1 MEVRFFPAPHLA
13 GCGVMVTCLLWEQSL
28 QVQVLPPRWF
38 LGFLAMFFSP
48 LDQFELSLFEFH
60 WLPSLEILSGLLL
73 VSPLLVAS
81 LVLLVGFNLA
91 VPALALASDEPGAD
105 KVGFSPYLTGFASVT
120 YNGFRRQI
128 APSHQYFFPV
138 LGFLYGLVVAINLIN
153 LFPGAVPQ
161 TSWLYGN
168 LLFSI
173 SVFFSACIN
182 LFVNN
187 GVQAFNLFLPSGA
200 PKFLV
205 PFIFTIELVSFLIR
219 PLSMAIRLFANIVA
233 GHILL
238 HIVAGAILLSLGLGF
253 FLIPA
258 FFATIGLSVIF
269 TLEILVAFLQAYVFF
284 TLATMYLSES
294 VSPIHH

>member
-1 MEVRFFPAPHLA
+1 M
-13 GCGVMVTCLLWEQSL
+13 
-28 QVQVLPPRWF
+28 F
-38 LGFLAMFFSP
+38 LSP
-48 LDQFELSLFEFH
+48 LDQFELSFFEFH
-60 WLPSLEILSGLLL
+60 CLPSLGIFSGFLL
-73 VSPLLVAS
+73 VSPLLITSLAS
-81 LVLLVGFNLA
+81 LIGFNLA
-91 VPALALASDEPGAD
+91 VPALSLASDEPGID
-105 KVGFSPYLTGFASVT
+105 RVGFFPYLAGFASVT

-128 APSHQYFFPV
+128 TLPHQYFFPA
-138 LGFLYGLVVAINLIN
+138 LAFLYSLVVAINLIN

-173 SVFFSACIN
+173 SVFLSACAN
-182 LFVNN
+182 LFINN
-187 GVQAFNLFLPSGA
+187 GMQAFNLFLPSGA
-200 PKFLV
+200 PRFLV
-205 PFIFTIELVSFLIR
+205 PFIFAVELVSFLIR

-238 HIVAGAILLSLGLGF
+238 HIVAGAILISLGLGF

-258 FFATIGLSVIF
+258 LFATIGLSIIF